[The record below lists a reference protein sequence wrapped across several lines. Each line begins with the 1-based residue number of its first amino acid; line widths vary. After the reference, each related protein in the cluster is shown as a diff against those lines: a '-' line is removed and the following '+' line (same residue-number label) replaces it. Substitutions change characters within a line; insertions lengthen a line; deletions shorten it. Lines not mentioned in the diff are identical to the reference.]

1 MKRVVYGVILTL
13 AVVQLAGCGTQ
24 SSQKK
29 RTIQVA
35 EQSGLGQAKQL
46 LEGYVGGNPVGS
58 EAESYADIVTA
69 VRDEDA
75 AKADILE
82 AGFKEI
88 KADPPRAAR
97 KAKELLSRL

>member
-1 MKRVVYGVILTL
+1 MK
-13 AVVQLAGCGTQ
+13 
-24 SSQKK
+24 
-29 RTIQVA
+29 
-35 EQSGLGQAKQL
+35 
-46 LEGYVGGNPVGS
+46 
-58 EAESYADIVTA
+58 SYADIVSA

>member
-1 MKRVVYGVILTL
+1 MMRVVYGVILTL

-58 EAESYADIVTA
+58 EAESYADFVK
-69 VRDEDA
+69 R
-75 AKADILE
+75 
-82 AGFKEI
+82 F
-88 KADPPRAAR
+88 AR
-97 KAKELLSRL
+97 KIAPRPISWKPVLKISRQIRLGPPKRPRNY